1 MHFVVIGL
9 VFLAVVIGPGLWV
22 SAVMRRYHF
31 PRDRYAMTGAET
43 ARKLLDGQGLSAV
56 RTEST
61 DRGDHYDPIAKV
73 VRLSAENYNGRS
85 LTALTVAA
93 HEVGHA
99 IQDATEFKPL
109 RIRTRLVRWASPIE
123 RVGAALLLIAPFS
136 LALTRVPG
144 IGLMSFLAGLATL
157 GTGIA
162 VHAMTLP
169 TEFDASF
176 SRALPLLRREGIL
189 RPEDYPKARKLLT
202 AAALTYVAGAMQSL
216 LNIGRWWRILRR

>member
-9 VFLAVVIGPGLWV
+9 VLLAVVVGPGLWV

-31 PRDRYAMTGAET
+31 PRDRYAATGQDT
-43 ARKLLDGQGLSAV
+43 ARLLLDKQGLANV
-56 RTEST
+56 RVEST
-61 DRGDHYDPIAKV
+61 DKGDHYDPIARV
-73 VRLSAENYNGRS
+73 VRLSPDNFNGRS

-99 IQDATEFKPL
+99 IQDATEYRPL
-109 RIRTRLVRWASPIE
+109 RMRTRLVRWASPIE
-123 RVGAALLLIAPFS
+123 RIGAALLLIAPFS
-136 LALTRVPG
+136 MALTRIPA
-144 IGLMSFLAGLATL
+144 IGMLSFLAGLATL

-162 VHAMTLP
+162 VHALTLP

-176 SRALPLLRREGIL
+176 GRALPLLRRESVL
-189 RPEDYPKARKLLT
+189 RPEDFPRARKLLT